1 MLPFVSGPCLPLHSV
16 CIDMG
21 MPVESSG
28 GKVCNNLKYRYLI
41 WLVEEEAGWMGKEN
55 VYSDSHL
62 RLCSKTAMTV
72 ISADF

>member
-41 WLVEEEAGWMGKEN
+41 
-55 VYSDSHL
+55 
-62 RLCSKTAMTV
+62 
-72 ISADF
+72 